1 MDDVTLPEKSSIL
14 RHAPLVVIL
23 IAAVIG
29 FFTLRDYLTF
39 DTLRENREALLAF
52 RDANYIGIV
61 AVFVAIYFVIV
72 AFSLPGA
79 AVASVTGGFLF
90 GLGLG
95 TTFNV
100 IAASLGAF
108 AIFLAARWGLG
119 KALAAR
125 MEASD
130 GALKKIKDGLRENEI
145 SVLFLLRLVP
155 AVPFFVA
162 NLLPALVGVK
172 FRNFAFTTVLGI
184 IPGAIVFTWIGVG
197 LGEVF
202 DRGESPDLSLLW
214 EPQVIGPILGLCV
227 LAALPIVI
235 KAVRGRKEGI

>member
-1 MDDVTLPEKSSIL
+1 MNDMTQIDKASPW
-14 RHAPLVVIL
+14 RHAPLIL
-23 IAAVIG
+23 ILLGAVIG
-29 FFTLRDYLTF
+29 FFTLRDYLSF
-39 DTLRENREALLAF
+39 ETLHQNREALLAF
-52 RDANYIGIV
+52 RDTHYLSMV
-61 AVFVAIYFVIV
+61 AVFIAVYFVIV

-90 GLGLG
+90 GLGFG

-119 KALAAR
+119 RTLAAR
-125 MEASD
+125 METSE
-130 GALKKIKDGLRENEI
+130 GTLKRIKNGLQEHEI
-145 SVLFLLRLVP
+145 SVLFLMRLVP

-172 FRNFAFTTVLGI
+172 FFNFAFTTVLGI

-202 DRGESPDLSLLW
+202 DRGERPDLSLLW
-214 EPQVIGPILGLCV
+214 EPQVIAPILGLCL
-227 LAALPIVI
+227 LAALPILI
-235 KAVRGRKEGI
+235 KALRGKKDI